1 MADAIRRIARAYYE
15 RASEEEKNEAKQF
28 FSELD
33 KNGNGKI
40 KVTELKSR
48 YSENENLKIINFFK
62 KLYSDDGDRVLG
74 FSDVLVLFYIKKGK
88 VGVELWCNGCRE
100 FLFGDPYFSCVLC
113 LPKYPRSYDLCCDC
127 YGRGKLELCHP
138 ITNFMHIHNLDP
150 IMLKHH
156 QEKTT
161 QHTGEMEELR
171 KIAIMIYKSAS
182 ADVKASASDF
192 FRRMDK
198 DGDKR
203 VDIGEFLSSMSQQ
216 GQGQLQTRRMFQE
229 LDRDGDGALD
239 FTEVV
244 TLYYII
250 KSCRPTCNWCKEFIP
265 GIFFSCLF
273 CFKDGTSYDLCRSC
287 YLADDAN
294 HSHNGA
300 TQFLD
305 NFAFLQNIREYLI
318 EARHQQGNE
327 LSQSRAI
334 VPRTGK
340 SKMEVATTI
349 ITTICQITSAVC
361 NIVTTAGKCTIM

>member
-1 MADAIRRIARAYYE
+1 MADGIRRIARAYYE

-28 FSELD
+28 FSKFD
-33 KNGNGKI
+33 KNGDGKI
-40 KVTELKSR
+40 NVTELKSPN
-48 YSENENLKIINFFK
+48 SGTQVDKFLKI
-62 KLYSDDGDRVLG
+62 LDSDGDGVLG
-74 FSDVLVLFYIKKGK
+74 FSDVLVLFYILKDKLNGEILCD
-88 VGVELWCNGCRE
+88 GCGELV
-100 FLFGDPYFSCVLC
+100 FGDPYFSCILC

-127 YGRGKLELCHP
+127 YGRGKFDHCHP
-138 ITNFMHIHNLDP
+138 LTNFMPNQIHQGR
-150 IMLKHH
+150 MLKHH

-161 QHTGEMEELR
+161 QATGEMEELR

-198 DGDKR
+198 DGDER

-244 TLYYII
+244 TLYYMI

-265 GIFFSCLF
+265 GIFFSCVF

-327 LSQSRAI
+327 LSQSQAI

-349 ITTICQITSAVC
+349 VTAICQITSAVC